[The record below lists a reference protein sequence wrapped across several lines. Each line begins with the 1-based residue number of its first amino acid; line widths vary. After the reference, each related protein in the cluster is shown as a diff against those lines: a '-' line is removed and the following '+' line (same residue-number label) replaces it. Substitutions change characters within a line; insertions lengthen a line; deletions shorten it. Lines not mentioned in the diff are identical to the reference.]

1 MNRRNL
7 ESVMFVELLSAV
19 MKRMDQQC
27 SDASVEGHS
36 DSAVDGILQQG
47 RPQVHALG
55 TSVHGE
61 SKENHYRNRIRH
73 VAPHCARRHLV
84 RDNTGC
90 PDVE

>member
-1 MNRRNL
+1 
-7 ESVMFVELLSAV
+7 MFVELLGAV

-55 TSVHGE
+55 TSVKACSGTGTG
-61 SKENHYRNRIRH
+61 SRMLRRATL
-73 VAPHCARRHLV
+73 VAIWCETAPPQY
-84 RDNTGC
+84 G
-90 PDVE
+90 